1 MGDMLDPFRFHASGR
16 QRVLSAGWVY
26 AAVYFLRLSRIA
38 PRRF

>member
-16 QRVLSAGWVY
+16 QRVLSSGWVRV
-26 AAVYFLRLSRIA
+26 AVYFFRLPLIA